1 MVEAE
6 ASKIYGDNYMKS
18 DYDIIEIK
26 KDNINLIKDLWEKNR
41 IFHQNK
47 TSNFSYQYSNLD
59 FDERMNNIFNSK
71 NIKYYKISAIIN
83 KSNIVG
89 YCLSIIQGS
98 SGELC
103 TLFVDEQ
110 HRNNGLGHLLVD
122 KHLDWLKDNKC
133 ESIFVNVLV
142 ENESTIRFYESLGF
156 KQNIINMEIPLKKI

>member
-6 ASKIYGDNYMKS
+6 ASKIYGDNYERWLW
-18 DYDIIEIK
+18 YYWVK

-47 TSNFSYQYSNLD
+47 TNNFSYQYSNLN

-83 KSNIVG
+83 KNNIIG

-98 SGELC
+98 LGELC
-103 TLFVDEQ
+103 TLFVDE
-110 HRNNGLGHLLVD
+110 
-122 KHLDWLKDNKC
+122 
-133 ESIFVNVLV
+133 
-142 ENESTIRFYESLGF
+142 
-156 KQNIINMEIPLKKI
+156 

>member
-1 MVEAE
+1 ME
-6 ASKIYGDNYMKS
+6 ITMKG

-26 KDNINLIKDLWEKNR
+26 KDNINLIKNLWEKNR

-47 TSNFSYQYSNLD
+47 TSNFSYQYSNLN

-83 KSNIVG
+83 KNNIVG

-103 TLFVDEQ
+103 TLFVDE
-110 HRNNGLGHLLVD
+110 
-122 KHLDWLKDNKC
+122 
-133 ESIFVNVLV
+133 
-142 ENESTIRFYESLGF
+142 
-156 KQNIINMEIPLKKI
+156 

>member
-1 MVEAE
+1 ME
-6 ASKIYGDNYMKS
+6 ITMKS

-47 TSNFSYQYSNLD
+47 TSNFSYQYSNLN

-89 YCLSIIQGS
+89 YCLSVIQGS

-103 TLFVDEQ
+103 TLFIDEQ

-122 KHLDWLKDNKC
+122 KHLNWLKDNKC
-133 ESIFVNVLV
+133 ENISVNVLV

>member
-1 MVEAE
+1 MEAE

-26 KDNINLIKDLWEKNR
+26 KDNINLIEDLWEKNR

-47 TSNFSYQYSNLD
+47 TSNFSYQYLNLN
-59 FDERMNNIFNSK
+59 FNERMNNIFNSK

-103 TLFVDEQ
+103 TLFIDEQ
-110 HRNNGLGHLLVD
+110 HRNNGLEHLLVD

-142 ENESTIRFYESLGF
+142 ENESTISFYESLGF

>member
-1 MVEAE
+1 ME
-6 ASKIYGDNYMKS
+6 ITMKS
-18 DYDIIEIK
+18 DYNIIEIK
-26 KDNINLIKDLWEKNR
+26 KDNINLIKNLWEKNR
-41 IFHQNK
+41 IFHQN
-47 TSNFSYQYSNLD
+47 SNLN

-103 TLFVDEQ
+103 TLFIDEQ

-142 ENESTIRFYESLGF
+142 ENENTISFYETLGF
-156 KQNIINMEIPLKKI
+156 KQNIINMEIPLKKN

>member
-1 MVEAE
+1 MN
-6 ASKIYGDNYMKS
+6 G
-18 DYDIIEIK
+18 DYDIIEIE

-47 TSNFSYQYSNLD
+47 TSNFSYQYSNLN
-59 FDERMNNIFNSK
+59 FDERMNNIFNS
-71 NIKYYKISAIIN
+71 IN
-83 KSNIVG
+83 KNNIIG

-98 SGELC
+98 LGELC

-122 KHLDWLKDNKC
+122 KHLNWLKDNKC
-133 ESIFVNVLV
+133 ENISVNVLV

>member
-1 MVEAE
+1 MG
-6 ASKIYGDNYMKS
+6 ITMNG
-18 DYDIIEIK
+18 DYDIIEIE

-47 TSNFSYQYSNLD
+47 TSNFSYQYSNLN

-83 KSNIVG
+83 KNNIIG

-98 SGELC
+98 LGELC

-122 KHLDWLKDNKC
+122 KHLNWLKDK
-133 ESIFVNVLV
+133 
-142 ENESTIRFYESLGF
+142 R
-156 KQNIINMEIPLKKI
+156 

>member
-1 MVEAE
+1 MG
-6 ASKIYGDNYMKS
+6 ITMNG
-18 DYDIIEIK
+18 DYDIIEIE

-47 TSNFSYQYSNLD
+47 TSNFSYQYSNLN

-103 TLFVDEQ
+103 TLFIDEQ

-122 KHLDWLKDNKC
+122 KYLDSLKDNKC

-142 ENESTIRFYESLGF
+142 ENENTISFYETLGF
-156 KQNIINMEIPLKKI
+156 KKNIINMEIPLKKI

>member
-1 MVEAE
+1 
-6 ASKIYGDNYMKS
+6 
-18 DYDIIEIK
+18 
-26 KDNINLIKDLWEKNR
+26 
-41 IFHQNK
+41 
-47 TSNFSYQYSNLD
+47 
-59 FDERMNNIFNSK
+59 MNNIFNSK

-103 TLFVDEQ
+103 TLFIDEQ

-142 ENESTIRFYESLGF
+142 ENENTISFYETLGF